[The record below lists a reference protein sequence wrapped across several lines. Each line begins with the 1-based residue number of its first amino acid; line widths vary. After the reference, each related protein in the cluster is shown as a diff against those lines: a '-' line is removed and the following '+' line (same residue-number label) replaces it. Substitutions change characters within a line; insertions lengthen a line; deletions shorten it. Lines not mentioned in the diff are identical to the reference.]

1 MRWLSHVTLSSGG
14 LQKRH
19 GDCKFLF
26 LVFAVFDLLTG
37 RFGGYILNAGKVI
50 ILWEYIYIY
59 IYIAFKAHC
68 FLFCNLFPK
77 IQTCDLRHIILRPT
91 AVQWIGV

>member
-59 IYIAFKAHC
+59 IYIY
-68 FLFCNLFPK
+68 
-77 IQTCDLRHIILRPT
+77 R
-91 AVQWIGV
+91 V